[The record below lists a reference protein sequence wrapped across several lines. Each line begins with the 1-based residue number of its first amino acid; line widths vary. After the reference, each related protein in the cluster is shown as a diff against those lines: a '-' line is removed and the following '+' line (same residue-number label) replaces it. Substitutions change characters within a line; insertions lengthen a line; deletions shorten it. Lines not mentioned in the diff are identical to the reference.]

1 METEFKTCKE
11 CGKELPLTSFQ
22 RSRWGGLF
30 DICRDCVEA
39 KRADKRYNRAQVG
52 GNSAPF
58 SDPDFDGKEP
68 GEVCRMMGR
77 AQRWLESRG
86 YNIILKGTYTQV
98 RTVKF

>member
-1 METEFKTCKE
+1 MACSIYAAIVSRQNAQISAITEPK
-11 CGKELPLTSFQ
+11 
-22 RSRWGGLF
+22 W
-30 DICRDCVEA
+30 
-39 KRADKRYNRAQVG
+39 G